1 MVCHESPES
10 CAVLLHLFVCI
21 HMQIND
27 NIRDFPIWKFA
38 VHNVTG
44 AGVLFEQL
52 ISFRERKEIWKN
64 CLSATLLF
72 HEFL

>member
-1 MVCHESPES
+1 
-10 CAVLLHLFVCI
+10 
-21 HMQIND
+21 MQIND

-52 ISFRERKEIWKN
+52 ISFRERKEIIMEK
-64 CLSATLLF
+64 LSVSYFAISRVLVKTKY
-72 HEFL
+72 